1 MSHCR
6 LCTHLGCRSGADLR
20 LCQGTLYDGVI
31 DDLGFDAAD
40 VKAQTDGWVQTMRE
54 LQAAVIAAGGWSW
67 AWYTPSEHCAAVL
80 LSLVLVLLMLTRC
93 AV

>member
-1 MSHCR
+1 MGA
-6 LCTHLGCRSGADLR
+6 HLGSRSGADDLR

-40 VKAQTDGWVQTMRE
+40 VKAQTDGWVQTMKE

-67 AWYTPSEHCAAVL
+67 AWCVHHSNTAL
-80 LSLVLVLLMLTRC
+80 LCYLAWS
-93 AV
+93 